1 MNWFYGMVAL
11 PASHWQTLYPMKTI
25 TYTSISKS
33 VFALTVLFSMFFS
46 VSAVAQ
52 TADKTIQGT
61 VRFSEDNDIA
71 PGVNIFL
78 KGSTGQGTVSDA
90 KGFFKFP
97 EKLKTGD
104 VIVFSFIGRATTEY
118 VVPGEPV
125 GDIQIVMAPNYI
137 EMVEEALVEGGE
149 PSRIAKLFRKAK
161 NNR

>member
-1 MNWFYGMVAL
+1 MVVL
-11 PASHWQTLYPMKTI
+11 PASQWQTLYPMKTI

-33 VFALTVLFSMFFS
+33 VFSLTVLFALFFS
-46 VSAVAQ
+46 ATALAQ

-61 VRFSEDNDIA
+61 VRFSEDNDVA

-78 KGSTGQGTVSDA
+78 KGSSGQGTVSDE
-90 KGFFKFP
+90 KGYFKFP

-104 VIVFSFIGRATTEY
+104 VIVFSFMGRASAEY
-118 VVPGEPV
+118 VVPGEAV
-125 GDIQIVMAPNYI
+125 DAIEIVMTPNYI
-137 EMVEEALVEGGE
+137 EMVEEALVEGEE